1 MSSEPRD
8 DGPSRHT
15 GRGWIIHPV
24 IAAVYPILALYA
36 RNLGQITP
44 PELLRPIGVTLA
56 ATCAVWLIVGLLSRD
71 AHKGATVASCAV
83 LVFFSYGHAR
93 NLAPPGL
100 HGWIVPLFAIGMAAL
115 VAGVWRRKGSMSTLT
130 SALNVASIALVA
142 PSCWAIAAGARPMRP
157 GPPRRAQAIP
167 TVPMGRVR
175 PIPSAVAAVKPDVY
189 YIVLDAYGR
198 ADALRAYYGYDN
210 EPFLR
215 ELEKRGFTITRESRA
230 NYEQT
235 PLCLASVVNLEYLD
249 GLAKRMGPAAT
260 DMEPLRAMI
269 DRNRVADEFRAAGLK
284 YIYIWTG
291 AGQSRV
297 ETADLM
303 LDSDTGVSSFEGQVL
318 GLSALDVATNASVGG
333 FRRHRDMVLAAFKH
347 LGTVAKL
354 PYRKFVFAH
363 IMAPH
368 PPFTFMP
375 DGAEVK
381 TDRGYSADDGS
392 RLLQGISREQ
402 YRRGYIDQ
410 LQYINKRTLEA
421 IDQIIRQSRRPPV
434 IIVQGDH
441 GSRMNLDWESLEL
454 TDVQEPYSILN
465 AYRAPEAVRKY
476 LYPSI
481 SPVNT
486 FRLVLTR
493 LFGAHYPLLP
503 DRSYYSTA
511 NAPYGLTDVTGLLQ
525 AGKMPA
531 PPGR

>member
-8 DGPSRHT
+8 DGPSHG
-15 GRGWIIHPV
+15 GRRSWIIHPAI
-24 IAAVYPILALYA
+24 IAAYPILALYA
-36 RNLGQITP
+36 GNLGQITP
-44 PELLRPIGVTLA
+44 AEIIRPLALALA
-56 ATCAVWLIVGLLSRD
+56 ATCAVWLIVGLLTRSG
-71 AHKGATVASCAV
+71 HKGGLVASGAA
-83 LVFFSYGHAR
+83 LAFFSYGHAR
-93 NLAPPGL
+93 NLAPAAMHSWL
-100 HGWIVPLFAIGMAAL
+100 APLFVLAMATLA
-115 VAGVWRRKGSMSTLT
+115 VWAWRRKGSMATLT
-130 SALNVASIALVA
+130 SALNLASIALVA
-142 PSCWAIAAGARPMRP
+142 PSCWAIGAGARPA
-157 GPPRRAQAIP
+157 PPRPPQHARTIP

-235 PLCLASVVNLEYLD
+235 PLCLASAVNMEYLD
-249 GLAKRMGPAAT
+249 DLAKRMGRT
-260 DMEPLRAMI
+260 GTNMEPLRAMI
-269 DRNRVADEFRAAGLK
+269 DRSRVADELRAAGLK

-297 ETADLM
+297 ETADLV

-318 GLSALDVATNASVGG
+318 GLSALDASPGTSVGG
-333 FRRHRDMVLAAFKH
+333 FERHRAMVLAAFEH
-347 LGTVAKL
+347 LESVAKL

-375 DGAEVK
+375 DGSEVK

-392 RLLQGISREQ
+392 RLLQGLSREQ
-402 YRRGYIDQ
+402 YRQGYIDQ
-410 LQYINKRTLEA
+410 LRYINKRTLEA
-421 IDQIIRQSRRPPV
+421 IDQIIRQSKRPPV
-434 IIVQGDH
+434 IILQGDH

-531 PPGR
+531 PPGG

>member
-8 DGPSRHT
+8 DGPSRRG
-15 GRGWIIHPV
+15 GRSWIIHPAI
-24 IAAVYPILALYA
+24 IAAYPILALYA

-44 PELLRPIGVTLA
+44 TEIIRPLALALA
-56 ATCAVWLIVGLLSRD
+56 ATCAVWLVVGLLARSS
-71 AHKGATVASCAV
+71 HKGALVASGAA
-83 LVFFSYGHAR
+83 LAFFSYGHAR
-93 NLAPPGL
+93 NLAPAAA
-100 HGWIVPLFAIGMAAL
+100 HGWLGPLFLIGMGAL
-115 VAGVWRRKGSMSTLT
+115 VYGVWRRKGSMSTLT
-130 SALNVASIALVA
+130 SALNLASVALVA
-142 PSCWAIAAGARPMRP
+142 PSCWAIGAGARPAP
-157 GPPRRAQAIP
+157 VPRAPAIP

-175 PIPSAVAAVKPDVY
+175 PIPSSVAATKPDVY

-215 ELEKRGFTITRESRA
+215 ELEKRGFTIARESRA

-235 PLCLASVVNLEYLD
+235 PLCLASAVNMEYLD
-249 GLAKRMGPAAT
+249 GLAKRMGVTGT

-269 DRNRVADEFRAAGLK
+269 DRNRVADEFRAAGLR
-284 YIYIWTG
+284 YVYIWTG

-297 ETADLM
+297 ETADLV
-303 LDSDTGVSSFEGQVL
+303 LDSDSRVSSFEGQVL
-318 GLSALDVATNASVGG
+318 GLSALDASSRTGVGG
-333 FRRHRDMVLAAFKH
+333 FQRHRAMVLAAFEH
-347 LGTVAKL
+347 LGSVAKL
-354 PYRKFVFAH
+354 PERKFVFAH
-363 IMAPH
+363 VMAPH
-368 PPFTFMP
+368 PPFVFQP
-375 DGAEVK
+375 DGAEVR

-392 RLLQGISREQ
+392 WLLQGMSREQ

-410 LQYINKRTLEA
+410 LRYINKRTLEA
-421 IDQIIRQSRRPPV
+421 IDRIIQQSKRPPV
-434 IIVQGDH
+434 IILQGDH
-441 GSRMNLDWESLEL
+441 GSRMNLDWSSLER

-511 NAPYGLTDVTGLLQ
+511 NAPYGLTDVTGLLR

-531 PPGR
+531 PPEGG